1 MPVMIV
7 ITSHFPSEKVIV
19 PLVIE
24 RCKEEGR
31 GQEPVRV
38 LETGW
43 KLIRRQYF
51 GRGVKNPWKDLLAM
65 FVFSAKN
72 FLSLVSLFYFSI
84 FDCRKCLM
92 KRMNS

>member
-24 RCKEEGR
+24 RCKGEGR
-31 GQEPVRV
+31 KQEPVRV

-51 GRGVKNPWKDLLAM
+51 GCGVKNLRKDLLAM
-65 FVFSAKN
+65 FVFFAKN
-72 FLSLVSLFYFSI
+72 FFSFFFFF
-84 FDCRKCLM
+84 FDF
-92 KRMNS
+92 

>member
-24 RCKEEGR
+24 RCKREE
-31 GQEPVRV
+31 QEPVRV

-51 GRGVKNPWKDLLAM
+51 RHGVKNLRKDLLAM
-65 FVFSAKN
+65 FIFSAKN
-72 FLSLVSLFYFSI
+72 FFSFFIFLFLI
-84 FDCRKCLM
+84 IE
-92 KRMNS
+92 NA